1 MTENVPNRSENEV
14 PIEKTKGES
23 ADSALKEKPA
33 ETVVKTEPPKPVKK
47 QVDRRS
53 FFSWMGLAWLSFTA
67 ATLGMAAAI
76 GRFFFPN
83 VLFEPPLT
91 FKAGYPEDYIIGAV
105 DERFKESFGVWLV
118 RNSEGIFALSTVCTH
133 LGCTPNW
140 LGAEAKF
147 KCPCHGSGFYN
158 TGINFE
164 GPAPRPLERYMITY
178 AEDGQI
184 LVNKNRKFQY
194 EKGQWKDPDSFLKV

>member
-1 MTENVPNRSENEV
+1 MTENVPN
-14 PIEKTKGES
+14 KGES

-33 ETVVKTEPPKPVKK
+33 ETVVKTEPPIPVKK

-140 LGAEAKF
+140 LGAKP
-147 KCPCHGSGFYN
+147 CPPSL
-158 TGINFE
+158 
-164 GPAPRPLERYMITY
+164 RPPSSLSTSHL
-178 AEDGQI
+178 ASASSS
-184 LVNKNRKFQY
+184 
-194 EKGQWKDPDSFLKV
+194 WTTDPPLGGC

>member
-1 MTENVPNRSENEV
+1 MTENVSNKSENEDPKEETGV
-14 PIEKTKGES
+14 GNPDG
-23 ADSALKEKPA
+23 ALKEKQAATADKSEPA
-33 ETVVKTEPPKPVKK
+33 PPPKRIIA
-47 QVDRRS
+47 RRS

-67 ATLGMAAAI
+67 ATLGMLAAI

-91 FKAGYPEDYIIGAV
+91 FKAGFPDDYVIGKV

-118 RNSEGIFALSTVCTH
+118 RNSDGIFALSTVCTH

-147 KCPCHGSGFYN
+147 KCPCHGSGFYD

-184 LVNKNRKFQY
+184 LINKNRKFQY
-194 EKGQWKDPDSFLKV
+194 EKGQWSDPDSFLKV